1 MRGQR
6 TRRRTRAVTRAVL
19 SCGAVAGPLLG
30 ALRSPKVRPAPLQAR
45 RHISRARFVV
55 AVTHRSRASPN
66 DSEERDHDH
75 GTADGHLPGQ
85 GPFPGNGVV
94 RPAVGAEPIMDEPY
108 HVGLRVAGQDVGL
121 DPHGYSRGMTG
132 RWAAGMSMTSPRV
145 WRSSSRPARR
155 SSRRSPMSAGAS

>member
-1 MRGQR
+1 MTTGLQTVIYPVKDLSRSTALFGQ
-6 TRRRTRAVTRAVL
+6 
-19 SCGAVAGPLLG
+19 LL
-30 ALRSPKVRPAPLQAR
+30 
-45 RHISRARFVV
+45 
-55 AVTHRSRASPN
+55 
-66 DSEERDHDH
+66 
-75 GTADGHLPGQ
+75 
-85 GPFPGNGVV
+85 
-94 RPAVGAEPIMDEPY
+94 GAEPIMDEPY